1 MARDAST
8 SDHLLGDVDA
18 DPERPDARSGDD
30 DRPRDDRWGLCYLVF
45 LLAGAGTM
53 FPWNVFITER
63 AYFDVRLF
71 APPFTPALA
80 DSFESVFGV
89 AYLLTNA
96 CAQYAM
102 VVTGVANRL
111 SPGAMV
117 TAPLFAMAVL
127 LALTG
132 CVTFAR
138 RMSGDATMAITLV
151 TLMTLGVL
159 TALVQAGS
167 FALASVLP
175 PVYNQAIMSGQ
186 AVAGIATAVIALLST
201 AAGSLGDDDSYDD
214 DGARPVGSSDDEA
227 NAIAAQAAAYFFTSA
242 LAVFGCAASTRF
254 LERIP
259 FYAAAH
265 TSGPTDRGGGRD
277 HGLGSAPSHHR
288 LDSDA
293 TTVPLLDP
301 WGDGDGDETTDG
313 EDGEEEEVDGEQMSA
328 GTGGDGR
335 WFYRLA
341 VALTFTVTLCV
352 FPAVTSSVC
361 SAANGASSP
370 PCLPRPERGSSRLL
384 GDLFVPTLFL
394 VFNVGDFCGRA
405 FANVYPRTTTTQP
418 AMGATTT
425 QPATQLATGA
435 TTTQLA
441 TGPTTGATMI
451 RSATGPAPRGR
462 SVFACALARFALVP
476 PLWACNVVVPGRW
489 RFPRVLAGT
498 DVAPALLVAALAFTN
513 GHLASVCMMY
523 GPSRL
528 ATPRERAEEGVK
540 MSFACIAGLGAGS
553 VASFALT
560 ALMQS

>member
-1 MARDAST
+1 MARGAST
-8 SDHLLGDVDA
+8 SDHLLGDADA
-18 DPERPDARSGDD
+18 DLERPDARSGDD

-132 CVTFAR
+132 CITYAR
-138 RMSGDATMAITLV
+138 RMSGDATMAITIV

-201 AAGSLGDDDSYDD
+201 AAGSSGDDN
-214 DGARPVGSSDDEA
+214 ARAVRSSDDEA

-259 FYAAAH
+259 FYAAQL
-265 TSGPTDRGGGRD
+265 SGPNRRGGRD
-277 HGLGSAPSHHR
+277 HAGAAPSHHR

-301 WGDGDGDETTDG
+301 RGDETADEDDGAEEDDG
-313 EDGEEEEVDGEQMSA
+313 EDEDDREPA
-328 GTGGDGR
+328 GTALDGR

-361 SAANGASSP
+361 SAANGATSP
-370 PCLPRPERGSSRLL
+370 PCSPRPERGSSRLL

-405 FANVYPRTTTTQP
+405 FANVYPRTTTT
-418 AMGATTT
+418 TTT
-425 QPATQLATGA
+425 TTTTSP
-435 TTTQLA
+435 TTQLA
-441 TGPTTGATMI
+441 A
-451 RSATGPAPRGR
+451 GPAPGGR

-489 RFPRVLAGT
+489 RFPRFLAGT

-528 ATPRERAEEGVK
+528 APRERAEEGVK

-553 VASFALT
+553 VVSFALN

>member
-8 SDHLLGDVDA
+8 SDHLLGDADA
-18 DPERPDARSGDD
+18 DPERPDD
-30 DRPRDDRWGLCYLVF
+30 DRPRDDRFGLCYIVF

-89 AYLLTNA
+89 VYLLTNA

-111 SPGAMV
+111 SPGAML

-132 CVTFAR
+132 CITYAR

-201 AAGSLGDDDSYDD
+201 AAGRSGDDD
-214 DGARPVGSSDDEA
+214 ASDEEA
-227 NAIAAQAAAYFFTSA
+227 DAIAAQAAAYFFTSA

-259 FYAAAH
+259 FYAAAAARAAQL
-265 TSGPTDRGGGRD
+265 SGPNRRGM
-277 HGLGSAPSHHR
+277 GSAPSHHR

-301 WGDGDGDETTDG
+301 WGDGDGDETAEEDDG
-313 EDGEEEEVDGEQMSA
+313 EDEDDGEAA
-328 GTGGDGR
+328 GTAGDGR

-361 SAANGASSP
+361 SAANGATSP
-370 PCLPRPERGSSRLL
+370 PCLRRPERGSSRLL

-394 VFNVGDFCGRA
+394 VFNVGDLCGRA
-405 FANVYPRTTTTQP
+405 FANVYPRTTTR
-418 AMGATTT
+418 TTSST
-425 QPATQLATGA
+425 TTGA
-435 TTTQLA
+435 TTSLTM
-441 TGPTTGATMI
+441 GA
-451 RSATGPAPRGR
+451 APGGR

-476 PLWACNVVVPGRW
+476 SLWACNVVVPGRW
-489 RFPRVLAGT
+489 RFPRFLAGT

-513 GHLASVCMMY
+513 GHLASLCMMY

-528 ATPRERAEEGVK
+528 VPRERAEEGVK

-553 VASFALT
+553 VASFTLYS
-560 ALMQS
+560 LLQS